1 MTLYDYCKEQL
12 ENIPNIKDFEFD
24 GKRYRENELDNLK
37 STFGIFESELY
48 EDEYLDY
55 DGADE
60 NGPIYLKFRWLV
72 CKIKRS
78 TMYVRTKDEILKVLD
93 VDFGKETKTKIYHTA
108 TKTFTKRLV
117 LKEAK
122 TIEEL
127 CDMFFIV
134 DNSGKSKPAI
144 VDLGLD
150 EDDEYEAMDLQP
162 YKDAC
167 YIHHNIDLY
176 GAIYTDKGLIYVAK
190 MNNEREFELLCQN

>member
-37 STFGIFESELY
+37 SIFGIFESELY

-55 DGADE
+55 DGTDE
-60 NGPIYLKFRWLV
+60 NGPIYLKFRWIV

-78 TMYVRTKDEILKVLD
+78 TMFIKTKKAIYKVLD
-93 VDFGKETKTKIYHTA
+93 VDYKNNTKVYHTA
-108 TKTFTKRLV
+108 TETFTKRLV

-127 CDMFFIV
+127 CDMFFMV
-134 DNSGKSKPAI
+134 YNRGKRKPEI

-150 EDDEYEAMDLQP
+150 EDDEWDEYEAMDLEP
-162 YKDAC
+162 YKDVC
-167 YIHHNIDLY
+167 YIQHNVDLY

-190 MNNEREFELLCQN
+190 MNNEREFELI